1 VGQEPRDI
9 EQQIEETRE
18 RMGDTV
24 EALSAKA
31 DVPGRMKG
39 YVSDKKDAVTSK
51 LTGAK
56 DAVAGG
62 GSSVASTGGDMA
74 HGATETARRG
84 AGMAK
89 DNPLGLAV
97 GAVAVGFV
105 VGTLLPS
112 TRIENEKIGP
122 MADQVKDQARE
133 LGSEAIEHGRDI
145 AQETAQQAADTAKQ
159 QTLEHGEQLQE
170 SVSQRT

>member
-1 VGQEPRDI
+1 MGQEPRDI
-9 EQQIEETRE
+9 ERQIEETRE

-31 DVPGRMKG
+31 DVPGRMRG

-56 DAVAGG
+56 DAVAGS
-62 GSSVASTGGDMA
+62 GSSMASTGGDMA
-74 HGATETARRG
+74 HSATDTARRG
-84 AGMAK
+84 AGIAK

-97 GAVAVGFV
+97 GAVAAGFLI
-105 VGTLLPS
+105 GTLLPS
-112 TRIENEKIGP
+112 TRIENEKLGP
-122 MADQVKDQARE
+122 MADEVKDQARQI
-133 LGSEAIEHGRDI
+133 GGEAIEHGKDI
-145 AQETAQQAADTAKQ
+145 AQETAQQAAETAKQ
-159 QTLEHGEQLQE
+159 QTREHSEQLQE

>member
-9 EQQIEETRE
+9 ERQIEETRE

-31 DVPGRMKG
+31 DVPGRMRG

-56 DAVAGG
+56 DVVAGS
-62 GSSVASTGGDMA
+62 GSSMASTGGDMA
-74 HGATETARRG
+74 HSATDTARRG
-84 AGMAK
+84 AGIAK

-97 GAVAVGFV
+97 GAVAVGFL

-112 TRIENEKIGP
+112 TRIENEKLGP
-122 MADQVKDQARE
+122 MADEVKDQARQI
-133 LGSEAIEHGRDI
+133 GGEAIAHGKDI
-145 AQETAQQAADTAKQ
+145 AQETAQQAAETAKQ
-159 QTLEHGEQLQE
+159 QTREHSEQLQE

>member
-1 VGQEPRDI
+1 MGQEPRDI

-31 DVPGRMKG
+31 DVPGRMRG

-56 DAVAGG
+56 DAVAGS

-74 HGATETARRG
+74 HTATDTARRG
-84 AGMAK
+84 AGIAK

-97 GAVAVGFV
+97 GAVAAGFL

-112 TRIENEKIGP
+112 TRIENEKLGP
-122 MADQVKDQARE
+122 MADEIKDQARQI
-133 LGSEAIEHGRDI
+133 GGEAIEHGKDI
-145 AQETAQQAADTAKQ
+145 AQETAQQAAETAKQ
-159 QTLEHGEQLQE
+159 QTREHSEQLQE

>member
-9 EQQIEETRE
+9 EEQIEETRE

-31 DVPGRMKG
+31 DVPGRMRG

-62 GSSVASTGGDMA
+62 GSSMASTGGDMA
-74 HGATETARRG
+74 NTATETARRG

-105 VGTLLPS
+105 VGTVLPS
-112 TRIENEKIGP
+112 TRVENEKLGP

-133 LGSEAIEHGRDI
+133 LGSEAIEHGKDI
-145 AQETAQQAADTAKQ
+145 AQETAQQAAETAKQ
-159 QTLEHGEQLQE
+159 QTREHGEQLQE

>member
-9 EQQIEETRE
+9 ERQIEETRE

-31 DVPGRMKG
+31 DVPGRMRG

-56 DAVAGG
+56 DAVAGS
-62 GSSVASTGGDMA
+62 GSSVADAGGDMA
-74 HGATETARRG
+74 HSATDTARRG

-97 GAVAVGFV
+97 GAVAAGFLI
-105 VGTLLPS
+105 GTLLPS
-112 TRIENEKIGP
+112 TRVENEKLGP
-122 MADQVKDQARE
+122 IADQVKDQARE
-133 LGSEAIEHGRDI
+133 LGSEAIEHGKDI
-145 AQETAQQAADTAKQ
+145 AQETAQQAAETAKQ
-159 QTLEHGEQLQE
+159 QTREHSEQLQE

>member
-9 EQQIEETRE
+9 ERQIEQTRE

-31 DVPGRMKG
+31 DVPTRMKG
-39 YVSDKKDAVTSK
+39 YVSDKKDAMTSK
-51 LTGAK
+51 ITGAR
-56 DAVAGG
+56 DSIAGS
-62 GSSVASTGGDMA
+62 GSDMASTGGDMA
-74 HGATETARRG
+74 HGAKDTARRG

-97 GAVAVGFV
+97 GAVAAGFI

-112 TRIENEKIGP
+112 TRVENEHLGP
-122 MADQVKDQARE
+122 LADQVKDQARE
-133 LGSEAIEHGRDI
+133 IGSEAVEHGRDI
-145 AQETAQQAADTAKQ
+145 AQETAQQAAETAKQ
-159 QTLEHGEQLQE
+159 QTREHGEQLQE
-170 SVSQRT
+170 SVSQRA

>member
-1 VGQEPRDI
+1 MGQEPRDI

-133 LGSEAIEHGRDI
+133 IGSEAIEHGRDI
-145 AQETAQQAADTAKQ
+145 AQETAQQAAETAKQ
-159 QTLEHGEQLQE
+159 QTREHGEQLQE

>member
-31 DVPGRMKG
+31 DVPGRMRG

-62 GSSVASTGGDMA
+62 GSSMASTGGDMA
-74 HGATETARRG
+74 NTATDTARRG

-112 TRIENEKIGP
+112 TRVENEKLGP

-133 LGSEAIEHGRDI
+133 LGSEAIEHGKDI

-159 QTLEHGEQLQE
+159 QTREHGEQLQE

>member
-1 VGQEPRDI
+1 MGQEPRDI

-31 DVPGRMKG
+31 DVPGRVRG

-62 GSSVASTGGDMA
+62 GSSMTSTGGDMA
-74 HGATETARRG
+74 HGAADTARRG

-97 GAVAVGFV
+97 GAVAAGFLI
-105 VGTLLPS
+105 GTLLPS
-112 TRIENEKIGP
+112 TDIENEKIGP

-133 LGSEAIEHGRDI
+133 LGSEAIEHGKDI
-145 AQETAQQAADTAKQ
+145 AQETAQQAAETAKQ
-159 QTLEHGEQLQE
+159 QTREHGEQLQE
-170 SVSQRT
+170 SVSQGT

>member
-1 VGQEPRDI
+1 VGEEPRDI

-31 DVPGRMKG
+31 DVPGRVRG

-56 DAVAGG
+56 DTVAGG
-62 GSSVASTGGDMA
+62 GSNMASTGGDMA
-74 HGATETARRG
+74 NSATDAARRG

-105 VGTLLPS
+105 AGTLLPS
-112 TRIENEKIGP
+112 TKVENEKLGP

-133 LGSEAIEHGRDI
+133 LGSEALEHGKDI
-145 AQETAQQAADTAKQ
+145 AQETAQQAAETAKQ
-159 QTLEHGEQLQE
+159 QTREHSEQLQE
-170 SVSQRT
+170 SASQRT

>member
-1 VGQEPRDI
+1 MGQEPRDI

-145 AQETAQQAADTAKQ
+145 AQETAQQAAEKAKQ
-159 QTLEHGEQLQE
+159 QTREHGEQLQE

>member
-1 VGQEPRDI
+1 MGQEPRDI

-31 DVPGRMKG
+31 DVPGRMRG
-39 YVSDKKDAVTSK
+39 YVSDKRDAVTSK

-56 DAVAGG
+56 DAVAGS
-62 GSSVASTGGDMA
+62 GSSMASTGGDMA
-74 HGATETARRG
+74 HSATDTARRG
-84 AGMAK
+84 AGIAK

-97 GAVAVGFV
+97 GAVAAGFL

-112 TRIENEKIGP
+112 TRIENEKLGP
-122 MADQVKDQARE
+122 MADEVKDQARQI
-133 LGSEAIEHGRDI
+133 GGEAIEHGKDI
-145 AQETAQQAADTAKQ
+145 AQETASQAAETAKQ
-159 QTLEHGEQLQE
+159 QTREHSEQLQE

>member
-1 VGQEPRDI
+1 MGQEPRDI

-31 DVPGRMKG
+31 DVPGRMRG

-56 DAVAGG
+56 DAVSGS
-62 GSSVASTGGDMA
+62 GSSMASTGGDMA
-74 HGATETARRG
+74 HSATDTARRG
-84 AGMAK
+84 AGIAK

-112 TRIENEKIGP
+112 TRIENEKLGP
-122 MADQVKDQARE
+122 MADEVKDQARQI
-133 LGSEAIEHGRDI
+133 GGEAIEHGKDI
-145 AQETAQQAADTAKQ
+145 AQETAQQAAETAKQ
-159 QTLEHGEQLQE
+159 QTREHSEQLQE

>member
-1 VGQEPRDI
+1 VGEEPRDI

-31 DVPGRMKG
+31 DEPGRVRG

-56 DAVAGG
+56 DTVAGG
-62 GSSVASTGGDMA
+62 GSNMASTGGDMA
-74 HGATETARRG
+74 NSATDAARRG

-105 VGTLLPS
+105 AGTLLPS
-112 TRIENEKIGP
+112 TKVENEKLGP

-133 LGSEAIEHGRDI
+133 LGSEALEHGKDI
-145 AQETAQQAADTAKQ
+145 AQETAQQAAETAKQ
-159 QTLEHGEQLQE
+159 QTREHSEQLQE

>member
-1 VGQEPRDI
+1 MGQEPRDI

-31 DVPGRMKG
+31 DVPGRMRG

-56 DAVAGG
+56 DAVAGS
-62 GSSVASTGGDMA
+62 GSSMASTGGDMA
-74 HGATETARRG
+74 HSATDTARRG
-84 AGMAK
+84 AGIAK

-97 GAVAVGFV
+97 GAVAAGFL

-112 TRIENEKIGP
+112 TRIENEKLGP
-122 MADQVKDQARE
+122 MADEIKDQARQI
-133 LGSEAIEHGRDI
+133 GGEAIEHGKDI
-145 AQETAQQAADTAKQ
+145 AQETAQQAAETAKQ
-159 QTLEHGEQLQE
+159 QTREHSEQLQE

>member
-1 VGQEPRDI
+1 MGQEPRDI
-9 EQQIEETRE
+9 ERQIEETRE

-31 DVPGRMKG
+31 DVPGRMRG

-56 DAVAGG
+56 DAVAGS
-62 GSSVASTGGDMA
+62 GSSMASTGGDMA
-74 HGATETARRG
+74 HSATDTARRG
-84 AGMAK
+84 AGIAK

-97 GAVAVGFV
+97 GAVAVGFL

-112 TRIENEKIGP
+112 TRIENEKLGP
-122 MADQVKDQARE
+122 MADEVKDQARQI
-133 LGSEAIEHGRDI
+133 GGEAIEHGKDI
-145 AQETAQQAADTAKQ
+145 AQETAQQAAETAKQ
-159 QTLEHGEQLQE
+159 QTREHSEQLQE

>member
-1 VGQEPRDI
+1 
-9 EQQIEETRE
+9 
-18 RMGDTV
+18 MGDTV

-31 DVPGRMKG
+31 DVPGRVRG

-56 DAVAGG
+56 DTVAGG
-62 GSSVASTGGDMA
+62 GSNMASTGGDMA
-74 HGATETARRG
+74 NSATDAARRG

-105 VGTLLPS
+105 AGTLLPS
-112 TRIENEKIGP
+112 TKVENEKLGP

-133 LGSEAIEHGRDI
+133 LGSEALEHGKDI
-145 AQETAQQAADTAKQ
+145 AQETAQQAAETAKQ
-159 QTLEHGEQLQE
+159 QTREHSEQLQE
-170 SVSQRT
+170 SASQRT

>member
-39 YVSDKKDAVTSK
+39 YVSDKKDAATSK

-62 GSSVASTGGDMA
+62 GSSMASTGGDMA

-145 AQETAQQAADTAKQ
+145 AQETAQQAAETAKQ
-159 QTLEHGEQLQE
+159 QTREHGEQLQE

>member
-9 EQQIEETRE
+9 ERQIEETRE

-31 DVPGRMKG
+31 DVPGRMRG

-56 DAVAGG
+56 DAVAGS
-62 GSSVASTGGDMA
+62 GSSMASTGGDMA
-74 HGATETARRG
+74 HSATDTARRG
-84 AGMAK
+84 AGIAK

-97 GAVAVGFV
+97 GAVAAGFLI
-105 VGTLLPS
+105 GTLLPS
-112 TRIENEKIGP
+112 TRIENEKLGP
-122 MADQVKDQARE
+122 MADEVKDQARQI
-133 LGSEAIEHGRDI
+133 GGEAIEHGKDI
-145 AQETAQQAADTAKQ
+145 AQETAQQAAETAKQ
-159 QTLEHGEQLQE
+159 QTREHSEQLQE

>member
-1 VGQEPRDI
+1 
-9 EQQIEETRE
+9 
-18 RMGDTV
+18 MGDTV

-62 GSSVASTGGDMA
+62 GSSMASTGGDMA

-145 AQETAQQAADTAKQ
+145 AQETAQQAAETAKQ
-159 QTLEHGEQLQE
+159 QTREHGEQLQE

>member
-31 DVPGRMKG
+31 DVPGRMRG

-56 DAVAGG
+56 DAVAGS
-62 GSSVASTGGDMA
+62 GSSMASTGGDMA
-74 HGATETARRG
+74 HSATDTARRG
-84 AGMAK
+84 AGIAK

-97 GAVAVGFV
+97 GAVAAGFLI
-105 VGTLLPS
+105 GTLLPS
-112 TRIENEKIGP
+112 TRIENEKLGP
-122 MADQVKDQARE
+122 MADEVKDQARQI
-133 LGSEAIEHGRDI
+133 GGEAIEHGKDI
-145 AQETAQQAADTAKQ
+145 AQETAQQAAETAKQ
-159 QTLEHGEQLQE
+159 QTREHSEQLQE

>member
-1 VGQEPRDI
+1 VGEEPRDI
-9 EQQIEETRE
+9 EEQIEETRE

-31 DVPGRMKG
+31 DVPGRMRG

-56 DAVAGG
+56 DAVASG
-62 GSSVASTGGDMA
+62 GSNMASTGGDMA
-74 HGATETARRG
+74 NTATDTARRG

-97 GAVAVGFV
+97 GAVAAGFG

-112 TRIENEKIGP
+112 TRVENEKLGP

-133 LGSEAIEHGRDI
+133 LGSEAIEHGKDI
-145 AQETAQQAADTAKQ
+145 AQETAQQAAQTAKQ
-159 QTLEHGEQLQE
+159 QTREHGEQLQE
-170 SVSQRT
+170 SVSERT

>member
-31 DVPGRMKG
+31 DVPGRMRG

-56 DAVAGG
+56 DAVAGS

-74 HGATETARRG
+74 HSATDTARRG
-84 AGMAK
+84 AGIAK

-97 GAVAVGFV
+97 GAVAVGFL

-112 TRIENEKIGP
+112 TRIENEKLGP
-122 MADQVKDQARE
+122 MADEVKDQARQI
-133 LGSEAIEHGRDI
+133 GGEAIEHGKDI
-145 AQETAQQAADTAKQ
+145 AQETAQQAAETAKQ
-159 QTLEHGEQLQE
+159 QTREHSEQLQE

>member
-31 DVPGRMKG
+31 DVPGRMRG

-56 DAVAGG
+56 DAVAGS
-62 GSSVASTGGDMA
+62 GSSMASTGGDMA
-74 HGATETARRG
+74 HSATDTARRG
-84 AGMAK
+84 AGIAK

-97 GAVAVGFV
+97 GAVAAGFL

-112 TRIENEKIGP
+112 TRIENEKLGP
-122 MADQVKDQARE
+122 MADEVKDQARQI
-133 LGSEAIEHGRDI
+133 GGEAIEHGKDI
-145 AQETAQQAADTAKQ
+145 AQETAQQAAETAKQ
-159 QTLEHGEQLQE
+159 QTREHSEQLQE

>member
-1 VGQEPRDI
+1 VGEEPRDI

-133 LGSEAIEHGRDI
+133 LSSEAIEHGRDI
-145 AQETAQQAADTAKQ
+145 AQETAQQAAETAKQ
-159 QTLEHGEQLQE
+159 QTREHGEQLQE

>member
-1 VGQEPRDI
+1 MGQEPRDI
-9 EQQIEETRE
+9 ERQIEETRE

-31 DVPGRMKG
+31 DVPGRMRG

-56 DAVAGG
+56 DAVAGS
-62 GSSVASTGGDMA
+62 GSNMASTGGDMA
-74 HGATETARRG
+74 HSATDTARRG
-84 AGMAK
+84 AGIAK

-97 GAVAVGFV
+97 GAVAVGFL

-112 TRIENEKIGP
+112 TRIENEKLGP
-122 MADQVKDQARE
+122 MADEVKDQARQI
-133 LGSEAIEHGRDI
+133 GGEAIEHGKDI
-145 AQETAQQAADTAKQ
+145 AQETAQQAAETAKQ
-159 QTLEHGEQLQE
+159 QTREHSEQLQE